1 AGAVHL
7 PRRPAPVQA
16 EGQRQPAALRTQL
29 FLTHVVRPA
38 TTGLTHATAQHQHV
52 DQAAVVHVHVVPV
65 VHRRTDDDH
74 GTAMGLVGV
83 VGEFTGDLD
92 RLLAGHASD
101 DFLPGRGAGHAG
113 VVVAGSDVGATQATV
128 DTEVGGHQVEYGGD
142 LGGAAV
148 GQGDAADR
156 YAAQLDAF
164 AFGVLEVLV
173 EDAAEV
179 REGNFGSLAAIDL
192 SQAQVDVTAV
202 LAFAGFDVPLA
213 LLAPAVTD
221 RTQRRNQLAG
231 AAVDSDGLPLG
242 VVFLAE

>member
-1 AGAVHL
+1 
-7 PRRPAPVQA
+7 
-16 EGQRQPAALRTQL
+16 
-29 FLTHVVRPA
+29 
-38 TTGLTHATAQHQHV
+38 
-52 DQAAVVHVHVVPV
+52 VPV

-113 VVVAGSDVGATQATV
+113 VVVAGSDVGATQTTV
-128 DTEVGGHQVEYGGD
+128 DTQIGGHQVEHGGD
-142 LGGAAV
+142 LGGAAI

-156 YAAQLDAF
+156 HPAQLDAL

-179 REGNFGSLAAIDL
+179 REGNFGSFAAIDL
-192 SQAQVDVTAV
+192 GQAQVDIAAV

-213 LLAPAVTD
+213 LLAPAVAD
-221 RTQRRNQLAG
+221 RTQRGDQLAG
-231 AAVDSDGLPLG
+231 AAVDGDGLPLG
-242 VVFLAE
+242 VVLLAEVVGQIGRAQEPVGDVAAVLLVQAYQHRQVGVA